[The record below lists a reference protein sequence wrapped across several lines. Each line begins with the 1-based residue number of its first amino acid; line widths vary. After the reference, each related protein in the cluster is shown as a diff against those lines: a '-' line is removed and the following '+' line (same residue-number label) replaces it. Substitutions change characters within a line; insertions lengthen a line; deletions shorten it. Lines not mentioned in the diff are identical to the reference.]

1 MLQGF
6 HCKVL
11 VVCHGVGSY
20 CLILC
25 FLNSQG
31 GIFSTLRVSDHV
43 SRCDQFPQIFV
54 LVMVVIDDE
63 VSLLDYAATTF
74 DLWLMF
80 VAIDSQTLIK
90 LTLYRP
96 SVVELRFI
104 ARLLRHEDQ
113 LFIQD
118 LCLVPYFLLLCG
130 MFLEITVDALL
141 IIFVAT
147 AYSVFANHLLVL
159 LPLGLW

>member
-1 MLQGF
+1 M
-6 HCKVL
+6 
-11 VVCHGVGSY
+11 
-20 CLILC
+20 
-25 FLNSQG
+25 
-31 GIFSTLRVSDHV
+31 
-43 SRCDQFPQIFV
+43 
-54 LVMVVIDDE
+54 
-63 VSLLDYAATTF
+63 
-74 DLWLMF
+74 
-80 VAIDSQTLIK
+80 
-90 LTLYRP
+90 
-96 SVVELRFI
+96 VELRFI

-159 LPLGLW
+159 LSLGLWKGTLPDQVCWAEITHII